1 MLRRLEGFWAAHIH
15 PEIISNARAA
25 RSTAIAFIAI
35 AAVFGVAPLAAQTLP
50 SSIRGYKVHRKPI
63 MVSSTSSDRSR
74 SGEEQAVVTIG
85 DPKLVDVG
93 LTGINLELNAEIR
106 ALEQSGTVEFLTFHD
121 FRVNEIPVEIDEY
134 TASFKFRKNE
144 AIVLP
149 EPATIFLPTGRLIEA
164 AYRELRDSKER
175 WTVRGRV
182 FVFGKFRRFGF
193 HHKRVVP
200 IDIDIEIANPLR
212 SS

>member
-1 MLRRLEGFWAAHIH
+1 MLRRLEGFWAPHIH

-50 SSIRGYKVHRKPI
+50 SSIRGYKVHRTPI
-63 MVSSTSSDRSR
+63 LVSTTASDRSR

-121 FRVNEIPVEIDEY
+121 FRVNEIPVAIDEY

-144 AIVLP
+144 AIALP